1 MNSGGEV
8 DPLSVMPRR
17 YADATPEDFAAY
29 REALAVQ
36 RQNDEAFARANDAV
50 IVEGPWDGIAAL
62 PVAYVGIG
70 EDGQRARLVGIA
82 QAWRY
87 SPFLGTYRPTA
98 GSEELAIKRVQA
110 TGEMVVQRIQLGRP
124 MAGMVVGRAGGQSPV
139 QSYGVID
146 GKDYYFRSRGEHW
159 SMSIGETDT
168 HPSPDWYYEERYGAW
183 PDAGG
188 ISAEQ
193 AYDFIAEAAEKFR
206 SGVPTMTTRTVDRG
220 VQSILDAIGQL
231 TTK

>member
-17 YADATPEDFAAY
+17 YADATPEDFAAFSD
-29 REALAVQ
+29 AMQKQHA
-36 RQNDEAFARANDAV
+36 NDEAFARANDAV
-50 IVEGPWDGIAAL
+50 VMEGPWDGVAAQ
-62 PVAYVGIG
+62 PVAYIGIA
-70 EDGQRARLVGIA
+70 EDGARVRLPAIA
-82 QAWRY
+82 SAWRY
-87 SPFLGTYRPTA
+87 LPVIGSFRPAGANEQLTIRRVPAA
-98 GSEELAIKRVQA
+98 GSILVKRVL
-110 TGEMVVQRIQLGRP
+110 LGPP
-124 MAGMVVGRAGGQSPV
+124 MPGMVVGRAGGKAPV
-139 QSYGVID
+139 QGYGVID

-159 SMSIGETDT
+159 SMSIGGDL
-168 HPSPDWYYEERYGAW
+168 HGSPDWYYEERYGTW

-220 VQSILDAIGQL
+220 VQSILDAIGQP